1 VANDPWILLTVIDP
15 VLAFLEPACCCAYKN
30 TSEKCFVRIILLVAL
45 VLIGPSQAS
54 LAQAG
59 ALPSLIEGV
68 LAEHPSIRAQKAIKR
83 SSVDAVSAAQW
94 QFYPTPS
101 VGLEQVNASATDISY
116 RSGDKRVTTLRLQ
129 QPLWS
134 GGRLSAGVSKAQ
146 AGVLVSDAQFEGTRQ
161 DLALRVV
168 QTYADWYGGYYKSVA
183 FDKSLKT
190 HLRLKAQIGR
200 RIEEGISPASDL
212 TLVQGR
218 IEQTQAELTSAFAQ
232 QASALSQLSQLLGK
246 PLFDK
251 DLTQAVSFPLA
262 LGALPDILAQAQAG
276 NPNIV
281 KLIATARAQEAEID
295 ERKADMQPEVYL
307 RAERQFG
314 NYSYLNAVP
323 ENRVFIGVS
332 TRFGAGLSSLSQVS
346 AAQARLDAA
355 LADVEST
362 RISLAQQISSDY
374 LLTQSSDVRLHSLDA
389 SLRSAELITLAW
401 GRQFLSGQKSWLDVM
416 NAARELAQ
424 VEVQI
429 ADVHASQ
436 LLQTWRL
443 SIFSQGVD
451 AVIDPSKPKVAW
463 GIAPPAAVETPLV
476 LLFDWALSTFSQGLN
491 ALTLPKTK
499 IDETVAL

>member
-1 VANDPWILLTVIDP
+1 VRVI
-15 VLAFLEPACCCAYKN
+15 F
-30 TSEKCFVRIILLVAL
+30 LVAL
-45 VLIGPSQAS
+45 VLTGLSQAS
-54 LAQAG
+54 LVHAG
-59 ALPSLIEGV
+59 ALHALIEGV
-68 LAEHPSIRAQKAIKR
+68 LAEHPSIRAQNAIKR
-83 SSVDAVSAAQW
+83 SSAEAVNAAQW

-116 RSGDKRVTTLRLQ
+116 RYGDKRVTTVRLQ

-134 GGRLSAGVSKAQ
+134 GGRLTAGLSKAQ
-146 AGVLVSDAQFEGTRQ
+146 ASVLVSDAQFEITRQ

-190 HLRLKAQIGR
+190 HQRLKAQIGR
-200 RIEEGISPASDL
+200 RIEEGVSPASDL

-218 IEQTQAELTSAFAQ
+218 IEQTQAELTSALAQ

-246 PLFDK
+246 PVLDK
-251 DLTQAVSFPLA
+251 DLTQAVSLPLA
-262 LGALPDILAQAQAG
+262 LLASQEILAQAQAG
-276 NPNIV
+276 NPGIV
-281 KLIATARAQEAEID
+281 KLIAMARVQEAEID

-314 NYSYLNAVP
+314 NYAYLNAAP

-332 TRFGAGLSSLSQVS
+332 TRFGAGLSSQSQVG

-355 LADVEST
+355 LADVDST

-374 LLTQSSDVRLHSLDA
+374 LLTQSSNVRLRSLDA
-389 SLRSAELITLAW
+389 SLRSAEQITLAW

-443 SIFSQGVD
+443 CIFSQGVD
-451 AVIDPSKPKVAW
+451 AVIDPNKPKVAW
-463 GIAPPAAVETPLV
+463 GIAPAASVETPLE
-476 LLFDWALSTFSQGLN
+476 LLFDWALSTVSQGFST
-491 ALTLPKTK
+491 LTLPKSK
-499 IDETVAL
+499 NNETVAL